1 MAPGSSPAP
10 RLVGVALVLIGIGA
24 TATSMS
30 ISLDQYGRWGARFF
44 PLAGSIALIL
54 LGLAELRNA
63 PGTHTTERKHLPAI
77 AALLMLSVAYVWVIS
92 GFGYLIATALAA
104 PAALWIFGIRS
115 AAGLGLAALLCPA
128 AYHLV
133 FFKLLGVFPPLGRY
147 FDLLDVIGGY

>member
-1 MAPGSSPAP
+1 M
-10 RLVGVALVLIGIGA
+10 ALVLLGISA
-24 TATSMS
+24 TATSMG

-54 LGLAELRNA
+54 LGLMELRNA
-63 PGTHTTERKHLPAI
+63 PATSAVERKHLPAI
-77 AALLMLSVAYVWVIS
+77 AALLILSVAYVWMIS
-92 GFGYLIATALAA
+92 ALGYLVATALAA
-104 PAALWIFGIRS
+104 PAALWVFGVRS
-115 AAGLGLAALLCPA
+115 AAGLGAAALLCSI